1 MVLRQTHRGAREVKL
16 RVLLIVELENDS
28 PLVPADERVEEHLE
42 ELLKEYFHDIDDIE
56 VGRVNVERIYE

>member
-1 MVLRQTHRGAREVKL
+1 MKL

-28 PLVPADERVEEHLE
+28 AHADERVEEHLE

-56 VGRVNVERIYE
+56 VSRVNVESL